1 MTNAPNTPKS
11 KANQEDPA
19 FVRNGPDR
27 LQKVFLYLI
36 LVNWL
41 VAGLLMMKIDS
52 LSFLAGTLAGGGIIM
67 LQFFLLKLTLMRA
80 RRAGDGY
87 LLYPVT
93 ASTLLIVLL
102 LIGFFF
108 FY

>member
-1 MTNAPNTPKS
+1 MTEQS
-11 KANQEDPA
+11 KQGEPG

-41 VAGLLMMKIDS
+41 VAGLLLLKLDQ
-52 LSFLAGTLAGGGIIM
+52 LSFVAGLLAGGGIAM
-67 LQFFLLKLTLMRA
+67 LQFLLLKLSLMRA

-87 LLYPVT
+87 LLYPVLS
-93 ASTLLIVLL
+93 STLLIVLL

>member
-1 MTNAPNTPKS
+1 MTDSPQTQNGKS
-11 KANQEDPA
+11 TQQGPA

-41 VAGLLMMKIDS
+41 VAGLLLMKIDS
-52 LSFLAGTLAGGGIIM
+52 LSFLAGTLAGAGIIL
-67 LQFFLLKLTLMRA
+67 LQFFLLKLSLMRA

>member
-1 MTNAPNTPKS
+1 MT
-11 KANQEDPA
+11 DPLDSQPA
-19 FVRNGPDR
+19 GFVRHGPDR

-41 VAGLLMMKIDS
+41 VAGLLLLKLEE
-52 LSFLAGTLAGGGIIM
+52 LSFLAGVLAGSGVVM
-67 LQFFLLKLTLMRA
+67 LQFLLLKLSLMRA

-87 LLYPVT
+87 LLYPVVI
-93 ASTLLIVLL
+93 STLLIVML

-108 FY
+108 LY